1 MSPGTDDDEDEED
14 QEEQIIIMHN
24 NSNDDSSLPDISA
37 ISNNNNNENN
47 HEMSTRKS
55 AENNNYNNNHHHHN
69 NNNDNIHNN
78 DISNVSTSYIDAEED
93 NLPQEVQTFADQLL
107 NDLDAASVALRT
119 YISVLGSSSVSSS
132 SNEAKQCVGVVKRSG
147 LLMDTVLP
155 KKVVRY
161 FSWTNDELNVAPNAP
176 EDTSIVDSI
185 HNGDLSGVSSLGAT
199 MRQKLLKQ
207 IHRLNDAKTCLRY
220 ITSLAE
226 AGPSQEQLL
235 KVFIKR
241 VGNTLK

>member
-1 MSPGTDDDEDEED
+1 MMSPAPNEEEVILMTANDEEEINTGDDNDYDYD
-14 QEEQIIIMHN
+14 QN
-24 NSNDDSSLPDISA
+24 NKSSLQNVSA
-37 ISNNNNNENN
+37 ISNDDNNGNRNHNNISTASSSAARNNNN
-47 HEMSTRKS
+47 
-55 AENNNYNNNHHHHN
+55 
-69 NNNDNIHNN
+69 NI
-78 DISNVSTSYIDAEED
+78 STSYIDAEDD

-119 YISVLGSSSVSSS
+119 YISVLGGSKSSS
-132 SNEAKQCVGVVKRSG
+132 SSASSTEGKQCVGVVKRSG

-155 KKVVRY
+155 KKVVKY
-161 FSWTNDELNVAPNAP
+161 FHWTADELNVAPNAP

-185 HNGDLSGVSSLGAT
+185 QNGDLSGVSSLGAT
-199 MRQKLLKQ
+199 MRQRLLKQ

-235 KVFIKR
+235 KVFIRR
-241 VGNTLK
+241 VGKTIQ